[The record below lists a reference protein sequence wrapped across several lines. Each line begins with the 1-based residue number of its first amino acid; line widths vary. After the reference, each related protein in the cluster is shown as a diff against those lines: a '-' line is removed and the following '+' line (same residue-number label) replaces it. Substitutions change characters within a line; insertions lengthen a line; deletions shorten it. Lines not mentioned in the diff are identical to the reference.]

1 MSISTTRKLTL
12 RYAAT
17 LLGAMAIVVLAPGTA
32 HATDN
37 TTGLQTQQGGPV
49 TQTSDKVICQSCV
62 QGKHYK
68 KVIVTGGGDYY
79 PGLPI

>member
-17 LLGAMAIVVLAPGTA
+17 LLGAMAIVALAPGTA

-37 TTGLQTQQGGPV
+37 TTGLQTQQDGSV
-49 TQTSDKVICQSCV
+49 TQTPDTAIGRSCA
-62 QGKHYK
+62 QGQHYK
-68 KVIVTGGGDYY
+68 KVQITVR
-79 PGLPI
+79 